1 MANTLHGS
9 DGRRQWQLVTGGQLH
24 GMTAIDLSNIYKV
37 MWDSGYALRLA
48 HCVRVEKW
56 KLAR

>member
-1 MANTLHGS
+1 M
-9 DGRRQWQLVTGGQLH
+9 TGGQLH

-48 HCVRVEKW
+48 HCVRVENGS
-56 KLAR
+56 LHGRCVYMR